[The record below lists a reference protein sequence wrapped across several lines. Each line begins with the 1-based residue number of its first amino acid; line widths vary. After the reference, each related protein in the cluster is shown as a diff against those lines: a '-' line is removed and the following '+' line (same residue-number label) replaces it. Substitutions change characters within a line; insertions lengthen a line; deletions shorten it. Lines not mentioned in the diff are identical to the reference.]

1 MKLVIAISVAFLV
14 FIFSWILNALLMMG
28 LALLATKAG
37 VKPGFF
43 LLINIFLIWVL
54 SPGIGSGIAI
64 YATGSKFREI
74 DTNLIY
80 VAFVTIVVVLLILIF
95 LFSALVY
102 SAQGGG
108 YGNMILLLGQGFAVI
123 VGARI
128 GKNAVIKN

>member
-1 MKLVIAISVAFLV
+1 
-14 FIFSWILNALLMMG
+14 MG

-43 LLINIFLIWVL
+43 FLINLFLIWVL
-54 SPGIGSGIAI
+54 SPGLGSGIAI
-64 YATGSKFREI
+64 YATGNKFREI

-80 VAFVTIVVVLLILIF
+80 VAFVSIVVVVLILMF

-102 SAQGGG
+102 SVQGGG
-108 YGNMILLLGQGFAVI
+108 YGNIILLLAQGAAVI

-128 GKNAVIKN
+128 GKNAVTSN